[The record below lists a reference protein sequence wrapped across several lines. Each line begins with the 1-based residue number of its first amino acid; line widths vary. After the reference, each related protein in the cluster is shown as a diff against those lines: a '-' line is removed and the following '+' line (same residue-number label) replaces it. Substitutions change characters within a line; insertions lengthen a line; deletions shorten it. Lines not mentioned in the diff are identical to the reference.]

1 MTGRSAATA
10 AFTDG
15 REPRWPW
22 ALVGAAV
29 AWNLV
34 NLEAETLAVSYLN
47 DSSVHEQMVRF
58 AAARIASGHLPLT
71 SWFPYLGL
79 GSPQF
84 LHYQSLPAMLTGL
97 LGLAIGPD
105 PAFRWTLYLL
115 LSAWPVSVYVGARLF
130 GAGRAAAGV
139 SAAMSPFVV
148 GAVGVGYEQGAY
160 VWVGYGLWTQL
171 WASMTL
177 PLAWGMSWRAVRD
190 GRHYLAAAALI
201 ALTLALHFE
210 TGYLAIAPVLLW
222 PLVAGPPL
230 IVRVRRAALL
240 VAGSLLAGAWVIVPL
255 LAQRDWAAS
264 NEVLRGT
271 PLADG
276 YGAPRVLGWLVSGQ
290 LLDHGRLP
298 VLTVLTLVG
307 LGFAVA
313 RWRGDAGARA
323 LVVAFAASL
332 ALSFG
337 RATWGPLVDV
347 IPGSADIFFR
357 RFMMGIQLAGLM
369 LAGIGADTCGRA
381 IAHEWDDWTRS
392 RGLRW
397 PATAGRADRWRAGVA
412 CAAVIAIL
420 APAWRALAAYDRH
433 NTAAILA
440 QRRAEA
446 AAAGAIDPVI
456 AVVRR
461 EGGGRVYAGTPYNWG
476 AGFTVGSVP
485 VFKYLESRDIDEVG
499 YTLRTASLM
508 TIPEYF
514 FDESDPGDYTLFGIH
529 YLILPPGL
537 RPPVPARLILRS
549 GDYCLWR
556 TSVTG
561 YVHVGRI
568 AGHLEANRTDLG
580 VRSIA
585 LLHSAVTQAGDFLEV
600 EFGASHPAPLPPLPA
615 DGPAPFT
622 GQVTAESDRLQ
633 DGEVVAT
640 VVMRRPGVV
649 VLSASFDPGWTVTVN
664 GRPRATEMV
673 APALVGTTL
682 PAGRERVIFRYRGFS
697 GYGALFALCGLSLA
711 GLLAVDV
718 NRRRRTRPG
727 GWR

>member
-1 MTGRSAATA
+1 
-10 AFTDG
+10 
-15 REPRWPW
+15 
-22 ALVGAAV
+22 V
-29 AWNLV
+29 V
-34 NLEAETLAVSYLN
+34 NLRAETLAVSYLD

-115 LSAWPVSVYVGARLF
+115 LSAWPVSVYLGARLF

-177 PLAWGMSWRAVRD
+177 PLAWGMSWQAVRD
-190 GRHYLAAAALI
+190 GRHYLAAAVLI
-201 ALTLALHFE
+201 ALTMALHFE
-210 TGYLAIAPVLLW
+210 TGYLAILPVLLW

-240 VAGSLLAGAWVIVPL
+240 VAGSLLAAAWVIVPL
-255 LAQRDWAAS
+255 LAQREWAAT
-264 NEVLRGT
+264 NEILRGT

-276 YGAPRVLGWLVSGQ
+276 YGAARVLGWLVSGQ
-290 LLDHGRLP
+290 LLDHGRVP
-298 VLTVLTLVG
+298 ILTVLTLVG
-307 LGFAVA
+307 LGLAVA
-313 RWRGDAGARA
+313 HLRVNAGARA
-323 LVVAFAASL
+323 LVVAFVASL
-332 ALSFG
+332 VLSFG
-337 RATWGPLVDV
+337 RTTWGPLVDV

-369 LAGIGADTCGRA
+369 LAGIGADACGRA
-381 IAHEWDDWTRS
+381 IAHELGGWTRR
-392 RGLRW
+392 RGGSW
-397 PATAGRADRWRAGVA
+397 PELAARADRWRAGIA
-412 CAAVIAIL
+412 CGAVIAIL
-420 APAWRALAAYDRH
+420 APAWLALAAYDRH
-433 NTAAILA
+433 NTAAIRA

-446 AAAGAIDPVI
+446 AAAAAIDPVI
-456 AVVRR
+456 AVIRR

-476 AGFTVGSVP
+476 TSFTVGAVP

-508 TIPEYF
+508 TIPEYY
-514 FDESDPGDYTLFGIH
+514 FDDSDPGDYILFAIR

-537 RPPVPARLILRS
+537 ASPVPARLILRS

-556 TSVTG
+556 TSVAG

-568 AGHLEANRTDLG
+568 AGRLEANRTDLG
-580 VRSIA
+580 LRSIA
-585 LLHSAVTQAGDFLEV
+585 LLHSGVTQAGDFLQV
-600 EFGASHPAPLPPLPA
+600 EFGPNHPAPPPPLPPDAPAPLPPDA
-615 DGPAPFT
+615 PAPLPPDAPAPLPPDTPAPLT

-633 DGEVVAT
+633 DGEVAAT

-664 GRPRATEMV
+664 GRPGATEMV
-673 APALVGTTL
+673 APALVGTTV
-682 PAGRERVIFRYRGFS
+682 PAGRETVIFRYRGFS
-697 GYGALFALCGLSLA
+697 SYGALFALCGLSLA

-718 NRRRRTRPG
+718 TGRRRTPRPG
-727 GWR
+727 RWR